1 MLNTLDNIDKL
12 IEDNLGL
19 VNKVL
24 YEKFRQNLP
33 YFEMCDLVQE
43 GSIALYKAVITYNDK
58 KKVKFS
64 TYAYKIIYNEFLNFF
79 QRHFRKKRFSNN
91 IVYLNKFITDNHDV
105 EGVELLASNEDDEF
119 MLNNVLYKL
128 IIHDLENSNPVDK
141 DIIILYAK
149 GYSCRNIAEM
159 YNVNN
164 RTMRRRINRII
175 KSIKKKFDI

>member
-79 QRHFRKKRFSNN
+79 ERHFRKKRYCNN
-91 IVYLNKFITDNHDV
+91 LVYLNAFITDNSDIECV
-105 EGVELLASNEDDEF
+105 EILASNENDEF
-119 MLNNVLYKL
+119 MLNNVLYN
-128 IIHDLENSNPVDK
+128 IIINDLENSDSVDK
-141 DIIILYAK
+141 EIITLYAK
-149 GYSCRNIAEM
+149 GYSGREIAEI
-159 YNVNN
+159 YNIN
-164 RTMRRRINRII
+164 RSTMTRRINRII

>member
-1 MLNTLDNIDKL
+1 M
-12 IEDNLGL
+12 
-19 VNKVL
+19 
-24 YEKFRQNLP
+24 
-33 YFEMCDLVQE
+33 
-43 GSIALYKAVITYNDK
+43 
-58 KKVKFS
+58 
-64 TYAYKIIYNEFLNFF
+64 
-79 QRHFRKKRFSNN
+79 
-91 IVYLNKFITDNHDV
+91 YLNKFITDNHDV

-128 IIHDLENSNPVDK
+128 IIDDLENSNPVDK